1 MRDIVIGLIALA
13 IYIQCCRK
21 FGLRKATGWA
31 GVILMSSPV
40 IAVGGRILE
49 FHLRKSW
56 DGLAFPAQA
65 GIVLALLLIVAGA
78 IKSFGVTS
86 FLSGSFQMALVVST
100 FTLLGTLLLIFCMA
114 IRMPPVIM
122 FVGIPV
128 LMYLA
133 RCWGR
138 R

>member
-1 MRDIVIGLIALA
+1 MRDIVIGLAALA
-13 IYIQCCRK
+13 IYIQCGRK

-40 IAVGGRILE
+40 IAVAGSILD

-56 DGLAFPAQA
+56 DGLAFPMQV
-65 GIVLALLLIVAGA
+65 GMVLALLVIIAGA
-78 IKSFGVTS
+78 IKGFGLASV
-86 FLSGSFQMALVVST
+86 LSGSFQIALVVST
-100 FTLLGTLLLIFCMA
+100 FTLFGTLVLIICMA
-114 IRMPPVIM
+114 IRMPPVVM

-128 LMYLA
+128 MMYLG